1 MNILAMSGFVP
12 EHICDVIRFT
22 QYSGERNLPHFCGYV
37 SDFLSQVLQD
47 SRIDGAVFPR
57 SCDSSR
63 TIRSYLEGSG
73 KFLFQFAVPSFRTP
87 GSEAYFAE
95 QIRAFR
101 AALEAHYGVRP
112 DSIRERIA
120 QINRRNEQI
129 RETYAAIETFSY
141 ADYLSRLHHLLTLP
155 LSAQAWTG
163 AEKRAPGGK
172 RVFLVGSFLSNVQIA
187 REMENAGLTVVGDTL
202 PESGRL
208 LSAAPAD
215 PSAADCE
222 RAVAES
228 ILSAR
233 PSPTQNAFREI
244 IAEDLAEIERK
255 QAQGVVFVTQKYCE
269 PYDYLFA
276 VYGKALREKGIPF
289 VRLSLDH
296 TEDSGKAVLA
306 LEAFANALK
315 GAD

>member
-1 MNILAMSGFVP
+1 MKLLAMSGFVP
-12 EHICDVIRFT
+12 EQICDVIRFT
-22 QYSGERNLPHFCGYV
+22 QYSGDRNIPHFCGYV

-47 SRIDGAVFPR
+47 PAVDGAVFPK

-63 TIRSYLEGSG
+63 TIRSYLEQSG

-87 GSEAYFAE
+87 GSEAYFAD

-101 AALEAHYGVRP
+101 AALKNHCGVCP
-112 DSIRERIA
+112 ENIRERME
-120 QINRRNEQI
+120 QINQRNEQI
-129 RETYAAIETFSY
+129 RETYEAIEDFSY
-141 ADYLSRLHHLLTLP
+141 PDYLSRLHQMLTLP
-155 LSAQAWTG
+155 LAEQAWT
-163 AEKRAPGGK
+163 APQKQKASGK
-172 RVFLVGSFLSNVQIA
+172 RIFLVGSFLSNVQIA

-215 PSAADCE
+215 PSAEDCE
-222 RAVAES
+222 LAIAES
-228 ILSAR
+228 MLSAR

-244 IAEDLAEIERK
+244 LEKDFAEIERK
-255 QAQGVVFVTQKYCE
+255 KAQGVVFVTQKYCE

-289 VRLSLDH
+289 VRLALDH

-306 LEAFANALK
+306 LEAFANARK